1 MGEVFR
7 PVSRHEREAALRA
20 SDCLGDRMHRMS
32 AVILGTLVALAASDA
47 VATPIALSSSI
58 VVTAGEPGALL
69 PDYDTASLLSL
80 DSAAP
85 GLLPYYTF
93 ASGGPNGAATL
104 TGTGVVANTSVD
116 GAYAQPAGVTGN
128 YLAVSGLSADGAV
141 SLAFSVEENY
151 FGLYWGSLD
160 PYNSITFLNDGTV
173 VAVYSGTDI
182 AGAVDLSS
190 NGSWSSASSNR
201 YINFYPGSSFFD
213 QVILS
218 TTNFNFEVA
227 NIAFGDPP
235 ISVAAITAVPEPS
248 SVVLLGSVLGAMAV
262 ARRRRRSQHNQAQPE

>member
-1 MGEVFR
+1 MR
-7 PVSRHEREAALRA
+7 RI
-20 SDCLGDRMHRMS
+20 S
-32 AVILGTLVALAASDA
+32 AVILGALVALAPPDA
-47 VATPIALSSSI
+47 VATPIALSNSI

-69 PDYDTASLLSL
+69 PDYEMASLLNL

-104 TGTGVVANTSVD
+104 TGTGVVADTSVN
-116 GAYAQPAGVTGN
+116 GAYAQPAGVTGD
-128 YLAVSGLSADGAV
+128 YLAVSGLSAEGAV
-141 SLAFSVEENY
+141 SLTFSVEENY

-173 VAVYSGTDI
+173 VSVYSGADI
-182 AGAVDLSS
+182 AGAADLRSS
-190 NGSWSSASSNR
+190 GSWNSPSSNR
-201 YINFYPGSSFFD
+201 YINFYTGSNFFD

-235 ISVAAITAVPEPS
+235 IAAVPEPS

-262 ARRRRRSQHNQAQPE
+262 ARRRRRSQQHQARTE

>member
-1 MGEVFR
+1 
-7 PVSRHEREAALRA
+7 
-20 SDCLGDRMHRMS
+20 MS

-116 GAYAQPAGVTGN
+116 GAYAQPAGVIGN
-128 YLAVSGLSADGAV
+128 YLAVSGRS
-141 SLAFSVEENY
+141 
-151 FGLYWGSLD
+151 
-160 PYNSITFLNDGTV
+160 
-173 VAVYSGTDI
+173 
-182 AGAVDLSS
+182 AGALYRSHS
-190 NGSWSSASSNR
+190 QSR
-201 YINFYPGSSFFD
+201 K
-213 QVILS
+213 
-218 TTNFNFEVA
+218 TTLVY
-227 NIAFGDPP
+227 
-235 ISVAAITAVPEPS
+235 T
-248 SVVLLGSVLGAMAV
+248 GA
-262 ARRRRRSQHNQAQPE
+262 RWTRTTR

>member
-1 MGEVFR
+1 V
-7 PVSRHEREAALRA
+7 
-20 SDCLGDRMHRMS
+20 
-32 AVILGTLVALAASDA
+32 
-47 VATPIALSSSI
+47 
-58 VVTAGEPGALL
+58 
-69 PDYDTASLLSL
+69 
-80 DSAAP
+80 
-85 GLLPYYTF
+85 
-93 ASGGPNGAATL
+93 TL
-104 TGTGVVANTSVD
+104 TGTGVVANTSIYGV
-116 GAYAQPAGVTGN
+116 YARPAGLIGN

-182 AGAVDLSS
+182 AGAVDLSP

-201 YINFYPGSSFFD
+201 YIDFYTGSSFFD

-235 ISVAAITAVPEPS
+235 ISVAAIAPFPS
-248 SVVLLGSVLGAMAV
+248 PVVLSCSARFWGNGRCALGGGALN
-262 ARRRRRSQHNQAQPE
+262 RTAQPE